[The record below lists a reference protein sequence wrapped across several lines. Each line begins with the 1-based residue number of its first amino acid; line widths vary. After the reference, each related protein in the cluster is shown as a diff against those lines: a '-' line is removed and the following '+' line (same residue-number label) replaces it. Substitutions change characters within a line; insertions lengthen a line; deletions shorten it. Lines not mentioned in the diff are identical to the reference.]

1 MRSLESH
8 TAPFS
13 VLPIFLPSAVVKRR
27 VVRAYA
33 RLRSLRRIR
42 SAPAEDI
49 APLIVAAHFKLTAV
63 FAVQA
68 EEVIALH
75 KHVAEF
81 EEGQPAFETLFV
93 TFRAKHFVHGK
104 MHGDIAHEIH
114 EVEVSEPVRIVHDNS
129 TVFSV
134 EANQPLH
141 LFFDAGNIV
150 VKLFNA
156 EQFAQLR
163 LSGRIGNHC
172 RASAEKHDGMMPA
185 FLHMRHNA
193 HCNIVTD
200 GETFRRGIK
209 ADVKR
214 QLFFAEKFAKLLR
227 V

>member
-1 MRSLESH
+1 
-8 TAPFS
+8 
-13 VLPIFLPSAVVKRR
+13 
-27 VVRAYA
+27 
-33 RLRSLRRIR
+33 
-42 SAPAEDI
+42 
-49 APLIVAAHFKLTAV
+49 
-63 FAVQA
+63 
-68 EEVIALH
+68 
-75 KHVAEF
+75 
-81 EEGQPAFETLFV
+81 
-93 TFRAKHFVHGK
+93 

-129 TVFSV
+129 TVFSI

-185 FLHMRHNA
+185 FLHMRHDA

-227 V
+227 VRALFKEAALVQNVVCIAPGACNPVCFFGAFVLCILCILCIF